1 MLAHTHEDIDACFR
15 KVSDIPRRN
24 DAETLD
30 DLVNLCYLM
39 SRVSSMFLTYDLGLM
54 AIFVTFGSKPS
65 TCIIDLK
72 KAVMSWKL
80 TTKENMFQPGE
91 ILMGDFLEEIN
102 RNSNED
108 PWYSKT
114 LIH

>member
-24 DAETLD
+24 EAETLD
-30 DLVNLCYLM
+30 DLVNLLPN
-39 SRVSSMFLTYDLGLM
+39 VTGISMFLTYDLGLM

-72 KAVMSWKL
+72 TAVMSWKL
-80 TTKENMFQPGE
+80 TTKESMFQPGE

-102 RNSNED
+102 TKINED
-108 PWYSKT
+108 PW
-114 LIH
+114 

>member
-30 DLVNLCYLM
+30 DLVNLLPNVTGIKYVFDVRSC
-39 SRVSSMFLTYDLGLM
+39 LM

-72 KAVMSWKL
+72 TAVMSWKL
-80 TTKENMFQPGE
+80 TTKESMFQPGE

-102 RNSNED
+102 TKINED
-108 PWYSKT
+108 PW
-114 LIH
+114 